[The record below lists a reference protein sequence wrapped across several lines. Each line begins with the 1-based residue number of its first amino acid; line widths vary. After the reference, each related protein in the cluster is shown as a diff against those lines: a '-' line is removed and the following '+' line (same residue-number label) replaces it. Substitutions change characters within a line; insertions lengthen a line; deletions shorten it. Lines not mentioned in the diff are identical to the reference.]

1 MKRNKAFKRLGY
13 YDDREGIMRR
23 YILEREAWA
32 IHLENTQQAVKDFA
46 KNKDRSQCLVFGSG
60 WWLDVPTEFLCSH
73 FNKVVF
79 ADISHPAQIL
89 KKAKSYKNLS
99 LITVDVTGAV
109 SEIWN
114 YIKLM
119 KRKSRLEAILDIINN
134 ADMLNAAVFP
144 PSDYY
149 VSVNIL
155 SQLSV
160 FIRRY
165 LNHKTSLSSDEIHL
179 TERRLQERHLEL
191 LSKGES
197 CLITDYNEIC
207 IERKTG
213 KRTKRK
219 LIYTDLP
226 DEFERREWTWTFDR
240 SGNYKNCR
248 ETTLEVIALD
258 LAKQS

>member
-1 MKRNKAFKRLGY
+1 
-13 YDDREGIMRR
+13 MRR

-32 IHLENTQQAVKDFA
+32 IHLENTRQAVKDFA
-46 KNKDRSQCLVFGSG
+46 GNKDRSQCLVFGSG
-60 WWLDVPTEFLCSH
+60 WWLDVPTEYLCSH
-73 FNKVVF
+73 FDKVVF
-79 ADISHPAQIL
+79 SDISHPTQIL
-89 KKAKSYKNLS
+89 KKAKSYTNLS
-99 LITVDVTGAV
+99 LMTVDITGSV

-114 YIKLM
+114 YVKQL
-119 KRKSRLEAILDIINN
+119 KRKSRLEAILDIIDN
-134 ADMLNAAVFP
+134 ADMPDAAVFP

-165 LNHKTSLSSDEIHL
+165 LNHKTLLSSDEIRL

-191 LSKGES
+191 LPKGKS
-197 CLITDYNEIC
+197 CLVTDYNEIYT
-207 IERKTG
+207 ERKTG

-226 DEFERREWTWTFDR
+226 DESERRQWTWTFDR
-240 SGNYKNCR
+240 SGN
-248 ETTLEVIALD
+248 
-258 LAKQS
+258 